1 MSAMFG
7 RIQYC
12 EALCGCHDKALKFKA
27 MGCSGYIA
35 LLTAYMN
42 GFKLWEC
49 YSGQDLAVSKPCP
62 CHFVQFLDA
71 FVIATDKAPTHSP
84 VLKG

>member
-1 MSAMFG
+1 MFG
-7 RIQYC
+7 RIQYR
-12 EALCGCHDKALKFKA
+12 EALYGCHEKALKFEG
-27 MGCSGYIA
+27 MGCSSYIA
-35 LLTAYMN
+35 LLIAYMN

-49 YSGQDLAVSKPCP
+49 YSGQGLAVFKPCP

-71 FVIATDKAPTHSP
+71 FVIATDKAPTHSS